1 MAGWDV
7 APVVKGTPTFQG
19 VLPLRLLV
27 GWIEAVGYI
36 ENMKRGWISLSA
48 TVVTT
53 AAQCEPRLAR
63 LHKLAKPLIV
73 SPFLISRPKDPLFI
87 AGCLA
92 HLAGDLELMRSQPS
106 LHRGAAYFGLG
117 HSAFLSRLLLHG
129 KRPRWPLAYVAA
141 VVGMAP
147 VIKDPKLIAYAA
159 VLASYCSVADTAGGT
174 LFMVSDSL
182 IALRRTHPSTLIN
195 AAIIATY
202 GLAQYR
208 LLGDNPA

>member
-1 MAGWDV
+1 
-7 APVVKGTPTFQG
+7 
-19 VLPLRLLV
+19 
-27 GWIEAVGYI
+27 
-36 ENMKRGWISLSA
+36 MKRGWISLAA

-73 SPFLISRPKDPLFI
+73 SPFLIARPKDPLFI

-92 HLAGDLELMRSQPS
+92 HLAGDLGLMRAQPS
-106 LHRGAAYFGLG
+106 LHRGAMYFGLG
-117 HSAFLSRLLLHG
+117 HSAFLTRLLLQG
-129 KRPRWPLAYVAA
+129 QRPRLPLAYAA
-141 VVGMAP
+141 ATAGMAP

-159 VLASYCSVADTAGGT
+159 VLASYCSVADTVGGT
-174 LFMVSDSL
+174 LFMISDAL
-182 IALRRTHPSTLIN
+182 IALRRSYPSTFIN

-208 LLGDNPA
+208 LLGEDPA